1 MSEVKKKYFQQFS
14 IPLNRQ
20 ASEKVARF
28 LSSYKNS
35 RYTDAN
41 DSTGTSTWYAVYA
54 KRNEAGLDS
63 GVTGIQQGKIAA
75 HIAVLNEVEFEN
87 KSLGGLTSGD
97 YELTCLYGSQ
107 RANQKGN
114 IILPLIQSEKVG
126 NSIFLTKK
134 DQPIVDQELVKNF
147 ADFSVEIVNS
157 RTGRSTIDPKKLP
170 LRFTISGKGGFFD
183 STDASLMGH
192 HLDMYYG
199 DDFQSPLQGPFT
211 EQHVGGYKHR
221 HTEIGQ
227 TDDRPELYKIENYG
241 GANKVQIFNPRQDFG
256 GSTYDMNI
264 PRVKFS
270 REELVKRAYNIRNV
284 KTITGSQQLGN
295 FTNNYE
301 VVNTNGR
308 RENNLAFRDQGGF
321 NITGSESTAVSGV
334 IDFALPNR
342 ALSDG
347 TYNKTVIVNRFSA
360 PGEVAT
366 LSKGYLDVES
376 SEYSPYNALPYRNR
390 EVVNNFNEFLKIP
403 SAFGGFES
411 GSTTTGSFH
420 KVQRN
425 RVNKLRQTSAGVI
438 YTGSQFDNGFVAH
451 NIPRK
456 DFGYRWITS
465 SADPSLSMDGLYG
478 FATSSDG
485 VTFLSGTLRNFESPV
500 DYFINFVGI
509 STPGEFSAFAG
520 YHFEISEDE
529 NLLTVPTNYTTNV
542 ALSDNIDVYFLNI
555 NGPYG
560 YPPFKQIRGGQ
571 HPVARYLK
579 RNNFII
585 SNTDVGGLRI
595 NHSPV
600 SSKYKPVIH
609 NVKSE
614 EVVGGEKIEKDLLLY
629 YTYANDYDFYGNYYD
644 YSGSKIDNP
653 DRLKNFKN
661 LDKRNSLFNAI
672 SSLYT
677 KGNNAVK
684 LNSVVYGETIYP
696 KETNTYLSKVRD
708 RSRFVFNW
716 RDSITN
722 RANKLAGSQGTGLFS
737 YWAMDKSSAVVGE
750 LMDETSGSQSSTT
763 SPRYGRYRLEGSAG
777 YVNLSSSAPSNT
789 VQSTAGEGAF
799 KDTYAKWNS
808 DIRSIVKDHSI
819 IPEYRIS
826 ENIEAIIESGFD
838 ISNDTYQSLSL
849 TGSVTTNDNNV
860 FLETFVHS
868 DDIPAIEIVRQ
879 IQERDA
885 SRISINI
892 SAAKKL
898 LPYDGFYPVQR
909 TLQLSTLFSSSVEPN
924 TTTTGADA
932 SFQTLNNTIFSR
944 LTYGSIR
951 AGVATDT
958 AIWTSGNLV
967 VTGSAASATALF
979 TFSGAADPEGLKLA
993 LENSEGRMFYEF
1005 ANTHVDGRSG
1015 TVDDPFIIVS
1025 NTSDAATLAAN
1036 TQDTINASGTIGITA
1051 NRYGGAVGSTASF
1064 DAGAAGNNNIVYIET
1079 DAVGGGGAINDTGFN
1094 AGTVDIESVTMRQ
1107 LDFSGGASVAA
1118 GFNATASFSRL
1129 PFETIIDPSSYLNSS
1144 SIIENDPENSFN
1156 STASVG
1162 FVNRAYSLAA
1172 SNFYA
1177 GVVDTFIQ
1185 NKTLAT
1191 IKTKPQSEWSF
1202 SDGSLNTY
1210 TMDVVVK
1217 KESNFSNHD
1226 DPAANGAPYTAH
1238 ACFYQSLKLGSEEY
1252 WAAHIFN
1259 GSSSVDARIPPA
1271 ASWGSNEA
1279 IATIDFDYSA
1289 FKSAISD
1296 REVPTFGDILRFSTK
1311 TFKNQQIFEQL
1322 GATQGISTNTNQSQF
1337 MTVEAGVDLFNY
1349 SDKTGQWI
1357 INTKCE
1363 FPVHNVAPDGT
1374 GVAASFPN
1382 GTDGGT
1388 GQRAGDINRG
1398 IWHQHLTNTKSG
1410 LKLEVRG
1417 PDIAN
1422 NRTSGSLAQACGFET
1437 ESKVISEM
1445 ATSTQLR
1452 EYLVA
1457 IPFVTN
1463 ECEEETFFHYP
1474 IGRFERA
1481 YNSIETE
1488 QRSTLSDMLSL
1499 QRDMILPP
1507 KLNYMLKRDS
1517 ADRRLE
1523 QDEYG
1528 PILPPFAMYIFEVT
1542 ENLSQE
1548 DLSKWW
1554 QGILPSAGTKVSM
1567 EKFNIT
1573 HEIKEGEIISPSVLN
1588 NDLFGGRLPKEMRFK
1603 VFKAKYK
1610 RNLTYNE
1617 IKNKS
1622 IYGTEPVNSIFGY
1635 NYPHDFYSL
1644 IEMAKVDLG
1653 LEYDGDKE

>member
-63 GVTGIQQGKIAA
+63 GVTGVQQSKIAT

-87 KSLGGLTSGD
+87 KSLGGLINGD

-485 VTFLSGTLRNFESPV
+485 VTFLSGTLRNFESSV

-529 NLLTVPTNYTTNV
+529 NLLTVPTSYTTNV

-560 YPPFKQIRGGQ
+560 YPSFKQVRTGQ

-653 DRLKNFKN
+653 NRLKNFKN

-750 LMDETSGSQSSTT
+750 LLDETSGSHVSNLQV
-763 SPRYGRYRLEGSAG
+763 RYGRYKLSGSLAG
-777 YVNLSSSAPSNT
+777 GYTNVPAATPKNT
-789 VQSTAGEGAF
+789 VQFGASDSANQGPF
-799 KDTYAKWNS
+799 NDSYSVWNKELRV
-808 DIRSIVKDHSI
+808 IAKDHSI

-826 ENIEAIIESGFD
+826 EHIGNIIDSGYDF
-838 ISNDTYQSLSL
+838 SNDSYQSLSL
-849 TGSVTTNDNNV
+849 TGSQATSNNEV
-860 FLETFVHS
+860 FLETYSHS
-868 DDIPAIEIVRQ
+868 DNIPAIEIVRQ
-879 IQERDA
+879 VQERD
-885 SRISINI
+885 SKRISINL

-909 TLQLSTLFSSSVEPN
+909 TLQLSTLFSQSVGPDVVL
-924 TTTTGADA
+924 TGTDKT
-932 SFQTLNNTIFSR
+932 FQTINNVVFSR

-951 AGVATDT
+951 AGVAIDS
-958 AIWTSGNLV
+958 ANWISGSIINPL
-967 VTGSAASATALF
+967 
-979 TFSGAADPEGLKLA
+979 DPAEL
-993 LENSEGRMFYEF
+993 N
-1005 ANTHVDGRSG
+1005 
-1015 TVDDPFIIVS
+1015 
-1025 NTSDAATLAAN
+1025 
-1036 TQDTINASGTIGITA
+1036 NASNQEW
-1051 NRYGGAVGSTASF
+1051 NR
-1064 DAGAAGNNNIVYIET
+1064 I
-1079 DAVGGGGAINDTGFN
+1079 
-1094 AGTVDIESVTMRQ
+1094 
-1107 LDFSGGASVAA
+1107 
-1118 GFNATASFSRL
+1118 
-1129 PFETIIDPSSYLNSS
+1129 PFEAIIDPASYLNVSS
-1144 SIIENDPENSFN
+1144 SIIENDHENRLN

-1162 FVNRAYSLAA
+1162 YIDSKYGLAA

-1177 GVVDTFIQ
+1177 GVVDTFIE
-1185 NKTLAT
+1185 NSVLTS
-1191 IKTKPQSEWSF
+1191 IKSRPSSEWTF
-1202 SDGSLNTY
+1202 SQGTFNNYS
-1210 TMDVVVK
+1210 MDIVVSK
-1217 KESNFSNHD
+1217 KSNFTNHD
-1226 DPAANGAPYTAH
+1226 DPSANGYPYPVHT
-1238 ACFYQSLKLGSEEY
+1238 CFYQPM
-1252 WAAHIFN
+1252 
-1259 GSSSVDARIPPA
+1259 SSSIISWIDIGDPTETRVNLKVPPA
-1271 ASWGSNEA
+1271 ASWSSNEA
-1279 IATIDFDYSA
+1279 IVTINFDYGS
-1289 FKSAISD
+1289 FRTAITE
-1296 REVPTFGDILRFSTK
+1296 REPTLNDILSYSTK
-1311 TFKNQQIFEQL
+1311 TYKNKQMVDSGL
-1322 GATQGISTNTNQSQF
+1322 ATGFTYGISSVNSSSPF
-1337 MTVEAGVDLFNY
+1337 MTIEAGVDLFASNN
-1349 SDKTGQWI
+1349 KGQW
-1357 INTKCE
+1357 TPTLKWEC
-1363 FPVHNVAPDGT
+1363 PTHNYTNSFAFLSDGSDGGDGT
-1374 GVAASFPN
+1374 GEGNV
-1382 GTDGGT
+1382 
-1388 GQRAGDINRG
+1388 NRG
-1398 IWHQHLTNTKSG
+1398 IWHQYSTDTNSG
-1410 LKLEVRG
+1410 LELFARG
-1417 PDIAN
+1417 PETETA
-1422 NRTSGSLAQACGFET
+1422 RTTGSLTSAVGFET
-1437 ESKVISEM
+1437 EQKVISQL
-1445 ATSTQLR
+1445 ATSTQLK
-1452 EYLVA
+1452 EYLVVV
-1457 IPFVTN
+1457 PFVTN